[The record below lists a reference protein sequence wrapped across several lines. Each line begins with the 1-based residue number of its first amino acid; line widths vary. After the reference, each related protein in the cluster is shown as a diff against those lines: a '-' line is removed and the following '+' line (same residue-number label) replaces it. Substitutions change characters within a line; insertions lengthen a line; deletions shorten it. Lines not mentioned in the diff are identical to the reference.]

1 MKVECGVESS
11 GPRGGAIETE
21 DTMKRPVAAG
31 IVAVVMML
39 CAGMWTHAPAAAED
53 KGEVVELTGI
63 LVKVSLV
70 GVTTTGWELHMP
82 APVTNEGK
90 ALSSVELDGDGGK
103 FRKLENLRIG
113 VKGIVLHPSADRTVI
128 KVQKIKE
135 NM

>member
-1 MKVECGVESS
+1 VV
-11 GPRGGAIETE
+11 RNETE
-21 DTMKRPVAAG
+21 DAMKKLVTMGVAMAL
-31 IVAVVMML
+31 MML
-39 CAGMWTHAPAAAED
+39 CAGMWTHAPAAAAED

-70 GVTTTGWELHMP
+70 GTTTTGWELHMP
-82 APVTNEGK
+82 APVMIDGK

-135 NM
+135 NV

>member
-1 MKVECGVESS
+1 
-11 GPRGGAIETE
+11 
-21 DTMKRPVAAG
+21 MKRLVVMG
-31 IVAVVMML
+31 MVVAVMMV
-39 CAGMWTHAPAAAED
+39 CAGMWTHVPAAAAED

-70 GVTTTGWELHMP
+70 GTPSTGWELHMP
-82 APVTNEGK
+82 APVMLDGK
-90 ALSSVELDGDGGK
+90 ALSAVELDGDGGK

-135 NM
+135 NV